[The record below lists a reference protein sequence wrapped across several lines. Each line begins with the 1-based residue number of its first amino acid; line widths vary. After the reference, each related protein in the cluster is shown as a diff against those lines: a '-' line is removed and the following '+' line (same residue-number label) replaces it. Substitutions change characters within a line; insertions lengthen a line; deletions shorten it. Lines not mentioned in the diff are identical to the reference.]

1 MLEVVDHGPVCE
13 LRMATGLLGRGLYW
27 VSAFYLQG
35 VLIDAGPPRTA
46 HELARWI
53 GTRPLEAVVNTHH
66 HEDHVGGDIELPVT
80 PRAPAASLAR
90 MAHPPRLQPF
100 RRLAWGQPSAIS
112 ALPLDTT
119 FKGARLQLEVIPTP
133 GHSDDHVVFLE
144 PDRGWV
150 FSGDLFIHERIRCA
164 QADEDV
170 LTTLASIRRLLAR
183 EFEEIYC
190 GHAGRV
196 RQGKEALCRK
206 ARFLEDVRERSL
218 ALKRKGLREKEIA
231 EHIFG
236 GLGRWHWISG
246 GWFSE
251 IHLVRQLMR
260 GEDVA

>member
-1 MLEVVDHGPVCE
+1 MLRVIDHGPVCE
-13 LRMATGLLGRGLYW
+13 LRMATGLLGQGLYW

-46 HELARWI
+46 GELARWI
-53 GTRPLEAVVNTHH
+53 GTRPLEAVLNTHH
-66 HEDHVGGDIELPVT
+66 HEDHVGGDIQLPVT
-80 PRAPAASLAR
+80 PRAPAASLER
-90 MAHPPRLQPF
+90 MQHPQRVQAF
-100 RRLAWGQPSAIS
+100 RRLAWGQPQAIC

-119 FKGARLQLEVIPTP
+119 FESGRLKLEVIHTP

-144 PDRGWV
+144 PDRGWL
-150 FSGDLFIHERIRCA
+150 FSGDLFIHERIRYA

-170 LTTLASIRRLLAR
+170 LTTMASIRGLLER
-183 EFEEIYC
+183 DFGEVYC

-196 RQGKEALCRK
+196 RQGKEALRRK
-206 ARFLEDVRERSL
+206 AQFLEDVQERSL
-218 ALKRKGLREKEIA
+218 ELKRKGFRDREIA

-236 GLGRWHWISG
+236 KLGRWHWVSG
-246 GWFSE
+246 GRFSE